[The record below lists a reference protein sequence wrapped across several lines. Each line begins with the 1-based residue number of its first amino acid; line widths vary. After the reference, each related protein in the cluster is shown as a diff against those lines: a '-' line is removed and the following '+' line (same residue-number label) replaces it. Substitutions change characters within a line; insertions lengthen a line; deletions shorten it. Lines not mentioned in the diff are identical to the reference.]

1 MVRVLSPLGSIAE
14 RSVDRPAY
22 PTAMKGVRVHALDNT
37 KHNAGALLSNLMG
50 RLMED
55 GGAIDGV
62 LHRKDYAAMA
72 ADEQLIEDIV
82 ADAELVLVGTAD

>member
-1 MVRVLSPLGSIAE
+1 MIRVLSPVGSIAE

-22 PTAMKGVRVHALDNT
+22 PTDLEGLRVHALDNT
-37 KHNAGALLSNLMG
+37 KHNAAALLTDLMD
-50 RLMED
+50 RLMD
-55 GGAIDGV
+55 AGGAVDGV

-72 ADEQLIEDIV
+72 ADEQLIEDIA